1 MRIAH
6 YFHTLDAAQG
16 GTFRVMANMALASAG
31 SGHEV
36 SVLTPS
42 IPDAAAADVRA
53 LEDGVR
59 VVHRPGSAGLL
70 GKATAERFTDEFES
84 ADVVHLH
91 SLWSAETW
99 RIANVC
105 AGVDTPTM
113 LTMHGMLMAYPLRSS
128 TIKKKVF
135 LKTIGG
141 TLLRTIGVVQ
151 MLNAEE
157 SRQSRRAGADFR
169 FVEIPNGVDV
179 SQFASLPERGWYRS
193 RQPVLKGKTVI
204 LSMGRLHSI
213 KGCELLLGAFLDEAE
228 SRDDIA
234 LVMAGPDEG
243 SRLEL
248 ESMMDGHRARDR
260 VLLPGLV
267 GGKVRLGMLADADL
281 FAQCSRHET
290 ASMSVLEAA
299 FAGKPLLLTDKCNYP
314 EFASAGTGAECAV
327 SRAGVRTALASLID
341 RRDEFTLMG
350 ERSRAIVDA
359 KFRQDRVMDAI
370 HGVYADLLAGE
381 RFPTIQSAS

>member
-16 GTFRVMANMALASAG
+16 GTFRVMANMALASAAA
-31 SGHEV
+31 GHEV

-42 IPDAAAADVRA
+42 IPDKNAADVRA
-53 LEDGVR
+53 LEEGLR
-59 VVHRPGSAGLL
+59 VVHRPGPSGLL
-70 GKATAERFTDEFES
+70 GKATAERFADEFTA

-91 SLWSAETW
+91 SLWHAATW
-99 RIANVC
+99 RIVNVC
-105 AGVDTPTM
+105 ARVGTPTM
-113 LTMHGMLMAYPLRSS
+113 LTMHGMLMDYPMRSS
-128 TIKKKVF
+128 AAKKKVF
-135 LKTIGG
+135 LKTLGG
-141 TLLRTIGVVQ
+141 SLLRRVGVVQ

-157 SRQSRRAGADFR
+157 SRQSRGAGVDYR

-179 SQFASLPERGWYRS
+179 AQFASLPERGWYRS
-193 RQPVLKGKTVI
+193 TQPALEGKTVV

-213 KGCELLLGAFLDEAE
+213 KGCELLLGAFLDEAA
-228 SRDDIA
+228 SREDIA

-243 SRLEL
+243 SLPEL
-248 ESMMDGHRARDR
+248 EAMLEGHPARAR

-267 GGKVRLGMLADADL
+267 GGEVRLGMLSDADI

-299 FAGKPLLLTDKCNYP
+299 YAGKPLLLTDKCNYP
-314 EFASAGTGAECAV
+314 EFASAGTGAECPV
-327 SRAGVRTALASLID
+327 SREGVRTALASLLD
-341 RRDEFTLMG
+341 RRDDLEDMG
-350 ERSRAIVDA
+350 ARAKAIVDE

-370 HGVYADLLAGE
+370 HGVYAKLIAGE
-381 RFPTIQSAS
+381 RFPLIQSER